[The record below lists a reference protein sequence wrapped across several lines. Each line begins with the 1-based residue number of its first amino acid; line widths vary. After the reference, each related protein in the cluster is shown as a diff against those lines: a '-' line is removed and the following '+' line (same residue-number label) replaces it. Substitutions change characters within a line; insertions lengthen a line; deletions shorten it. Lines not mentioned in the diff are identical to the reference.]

1 MIKGIQYVTDMVG
14 KPVAVQIDLKK
25 YGELWQDF
33 SDVIISENRK
43 KEPHSSWKDVKKRL
57 AKKEK

>member
-14 KPVAVQIDLKK
+14 KPIAVQIDLKK
-25 YGELWQDF
+25 YGALWEDF
-33 SDVIISENRK
+33 IDVIIAESRK
-43 KEPHSSWKDVKKRL
+43 KEPHSSWTDVKKRL